1 MTAALLPT
9 DPQTL
14 GAIALVLVAAA
25 AVWYAVF
32 RFLKGRPG
40 APTLAFLIACAFVAG
55 LAYLGVPAAGWI
67 VVAMI
72 VILAIVWGAMA
83 LLNG

>member
-1 MTAALLPT
+1 MIAAILPT

-14 GAIALVLVAAA
+14 GAIALVLVSAA

-67 VVAMI
+67 VVVMI